1 MPRISPTSERCP
13 RCKVILRECI
23 CSTIPR
29 LETRTKVVLVAHRRE
44 LLKPTATGPLALE
57 CLPNSVLHSQGERD
71 QRIDLSPLS
80 GEGRRLLCLYP
91 ADDARVLS
99 PELVAE
105 DPRPI
110 TLIVPDGTWSQASRI
125 VKRVPGIE
133 HAERVILPA
142 GRPTEWGIRSESK
155 LAGLATFEAI
165 ARSLALIEGDHV
177 TAPLERVFSAMVK
190 ATIAARGYAPKL
202 HQTTGETVADDGTLP
217 EISLLYA
224 DDHLALVNKPSGV
237 IVHRGWSNEMSP
249 LLQRV
254 SAMLGRRVYPV
265 HRLDRA
271 TSGVVLFALSSDMAR
286 RCQELFTSGA
296 IEKQYL
302 ALSRGRRFES
312 GTIDHPLA
320 EEGKAPETAITDVRL
335 LAHAERYGLYEAR
348 PRTGRTHQ
356 IRRHFKHLHQ
366 PLIGDTRYGTGEHNR
381 HFREAYGFHRLALH
395 AASLAF
401 VHPISGQRLVVTA
414 PLPSELS
421 QLFSALNVLDAAE
434 AVMPSARVR

>member
-57 CLPNSVLHSQGERD
+57 CLPNSALYSQGERD
-71 QRIDLSPLS
+71 QRIDLTPLS
-80 GEGRRLLCLYP
+80 EEGRRLLCLYP

-99 PELVAE
+99 PELVAK
-105 DPRPI
+105 DPRPV

-125 VKRVPGIE
+125 VKRVPGIDR
-133 HAERVILPA
+133 AERVILPA

-165 ARSLALIEGDHV
+165 ARGLALIEGEHV
-177 TAPLERVFSAMVK
+177 TAPLERVFGAMVQ
-190 ATIAARGYAPKL
+190 ATIAARGYAPAL
-202 HQTTGETVADDGTLP
+202 HQSATEHVAGSSLP
-217 EISLLYA
+217 EIQLLYA
-224 DDHLALVNKPSGV
+224 DEHIALVNKPSGV
-237 IVHRGWSNEMSP
+237 IVHRGWSNEVSP

-254 SAMLGRRVYPV
+254 AALLGRRVYPV

-271 TSGVVLFALSSDMAR
+271 TSGVVLFALSSDVAR
-286 RCQELFTSGA
+286 LCQELFTSRA
-296 IEKQYL
+296 IDKQYL
-302 ALSRGRRFES
+302 ALSRGRRFEL
-312 GTIDHPLA
+312 GAVDHPLA
-320 EEGKAPETAITDVRL
+320 EEGKPPEPAITDVRL
-335 LAHAERYGLYEAR
+335 LAHAERYGLYEVH

-381 HFREAYGFHRLALH
+381 HFRERYGFHRLALH
-395 AASLAF
+395 ASSLAF
-401 VHPISGQRLVVTA
+401 PHPVTGQRLVVAA
-414 PLPSELS
+414 PLPDELR
-421 QLFSALNVLDAAE
+421 QLFSALGVLEAAE
-434 AVMPSARVR
+434 AVTPSANTT